1 MAFFSQ
7 HPHHLQQTPPQ
18 QQQQQ
23 QQAIP
28 FRNFVPIDG
37 QIAAPVDF
45 NSAAFPDPSHP
56 SVVRVMGLAPGA
68 GPVAAAD
75 GGSTGW
81 DPRRKRIKEQDVL
94 ENSQISSID
103 FLQTGSVSTGLG
115 LSLDDRRVAASSG
128 ESPLLLLPT
137 FDEDINREVQRM
149 DAEMDRYIKLEG
161 ERMRKS
167 IMEKLQMKQFQTLA
181 SVEEKILRKIREKD
195 SEVAGINKKNVE
207 LEEQMKQL
215 AVEVS
220 TWQQRAKYNES
231 LITSLKYN
239 LEQLYA
245 QRKDNKEGCGDSEVD
260 DTASCCN
267 GDTNLQLMIK
277 QNKDTESMAC
287 KVCRVNEICMLLL
300 PCRHLCLCKE
310 CESKLSFCP
319 LCHSSKFIGMEIY
332 MS

>member
-1 MAFFSQ
+1 MAFFPQ
-7 HPHHLQQTPPQ
+7 HHNHRHLQQPQ

-23 QQAIP
+23 QQQQQPIP

-37 QIAAPVDF
+37 QISAPIDLTP
-45 NSAAFPDPSHP
+45 AAFPDPSF
-56 SVVRVMGLAPGA
+56 VRVMGLTPGA
-68 GPVAAAD
+68 VPAAD
-75 GGSTGW
+75 GGSSGW
-81 DPRRKRIKEQDVL
+81 EPRRKRLKEQDLL

-103 FLQTGSVSTGLG
+103 FLHAGSVSTGLG

-137 FDEDINREVQRM
+137 VGEDIDCEVQRM
-149 DAEMDRYIKLEG
+149 DAEMDRFIKLEG

-167 IMEKLQMKQFQTLA
+167 ILEKVQMKQFQTLA
-181 SVEEKILRKIREKD
+181 SVEEKIFRKIREKE
-195 SEVAGINKKNVE
+195 SEVEGINKKNLE

-215 AVEVS
+215 AMEVS

-231 LITSLKYN
+231 MINSLKYN

-245 QRKDNKEGCGDSEVD
+245 QSKANKEGCGDNE
-260 DTASCCN
+260 
-267 GDTNLQLMIK
+267 
-277 QNKDTESMAC
+277 
-287 KVCRVNEICMLLL
+287 VCRVNEACMLLL

-310 CESKLSFCP
+310 CESKVSVCP

-332 MS
+332 MP